1 MEELFFIVS
10 RTVVFFLDAIMFLLL
25 ARVLISFF
33 TDEESS
39 FYNFCCVVTE
49 PVVSPVRG
57 LLSRIPA
64 LEDSPID
71 FSFVATSFIVLIVQA
86 ALPL

>member
-1 MEELFFIVS
+1 MS
-10 RTVVFFLDAIMFLLL
+10 RSVVFFLDALMLLLL

-33 TDEESS
+33 SDEESP
-39 FYNFCCVVTE
+39 FYNFCCIITE
-49 PVVSPVRG
+49 PVVAPVRA
-57 LLSRIPA
+57 LLARIPV

-71 FSFVATSFIVLIVQA
+71 FSFMATSLIVLIVQS